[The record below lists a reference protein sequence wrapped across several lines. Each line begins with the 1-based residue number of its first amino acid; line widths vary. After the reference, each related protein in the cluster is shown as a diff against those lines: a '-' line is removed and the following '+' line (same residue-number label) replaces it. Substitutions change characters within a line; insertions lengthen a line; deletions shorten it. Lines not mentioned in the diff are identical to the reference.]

1 MAEQITCYTLV
12 DVSEETA
19 LQQQNHNALL
29 QTVALRGNPLRVHVK
44 KLGNQDMQKHQFG
57 LNFGGSQ
64 NVWQFEF
71 ETEQAGLFENKLGLL
86 GGLVQDVHQVPVI
99 TNLLESVPLEPAV
112 FDTQDEQ
119 TKNTYFESV
128 ISE

>member
-44 KLGNQDMQKHQFG
+44 KLGNQDMQ
-57 LNFGGSQ
+57 
-64 NVWQFEF
+64 
-71 ETEQAGLFENKLGLL
+71 
-86 GGLVQDVHQVPVI
+86 
-99 TNLLESVPLEPAV
+99 
-112 FDTQDEQ
+112 
-119 TKNTYFESV
+119 
-128 ISE
+128 

>member
-29 QTVALRGNPLRVHVK
+29 QTVALRGNPLRVSVK
-44 KLGNQDMQKHQFG
+44 KLGNQDMQNHHFG
-57 LNFGGSQ
+57 LNFGGTQ

-71 ETEQAGLFENKLGLL
+71 ETEQAGLFDNKLGSL
-86 GGLVQDVHQVPVI
+86 GGLYQDVHQVPVI
-99 TNLLESVPLEPAV
+99 VSLLESVTIEPAV
-112 FDTQDEQ
+112 FDTQGEQ